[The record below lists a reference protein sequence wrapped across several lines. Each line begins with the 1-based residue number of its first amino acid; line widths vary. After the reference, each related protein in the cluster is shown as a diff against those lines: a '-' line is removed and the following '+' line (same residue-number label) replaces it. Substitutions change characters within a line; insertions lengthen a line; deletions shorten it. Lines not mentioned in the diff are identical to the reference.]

1 MRKRRRCHQY
11 YSLNSHRYMSA
22 TNCLMGDYNFGIPSN
37 VTALSP
43 VDYKQNVANKSF
55 FGSEAVAHNMQDD
68 LLMDKSNPSVPGKQT
83 DSQPQTS
90 ADEEVL
96 VSNGDGNLDEF
107 SNSKLKTEDPELSV
121 SNQLDKQI
129 IETSS
134 NTGTPGPSLPLGF
147 ADAAITTSAS
157 NFWSGV
163 TGDDSF
169 SSNVSPLKNTFSFQN
184 FPNTSNPV
192 FNTSLGPQISIPQS
206 LPPQRR
212 AITGA
217 HNFSQSR
224 HQQQQS
230 NVLKTFS
237 NWSNPQSTSWSA
249 PQTPNGLLPW
259 NLANLA
265 NQKKTVPNINPVCSQ
280 KKNPPAIGQHS
291 MVISPSKFRRSTS
304 LPIDKQFTHSF
315 GGNPGFDMST
325 LDENREGNMMFPFQ
339 VRQCLEIK
347 LHARI
352 RTVDQWFSTDY
363 VKNRRTERCFNW
375 KI

>member
-1 MRKRRRCHQY
+1 
-11 YSLNSHRYMSA
+11 
-22 TNCLMGDYNFGIPSN
+22 MGDYNFGIPSN

-43 VDYKQNVANKSF
+43 VDYKQNSNNKSF
-55 FGSEAVAHNMQDD
+55 FGSEAVSHIMQDN
-68 LLMDKSNPSVPGKQT
+68 LLMDKSNPPTAGKQT
-83 DSQPQTS
+83 ESQAQTS
-90 ADEEVL
+90 ANEEPI
-96 VSNGDGNLDEF
+96 VSNGDGNMEEF
-107 SNSKLKTEDPELSV
+107 NAKSKNEDPELSV
-121 SNQLDKQI
+121 NNQLDKQI
-129 IETSS
+129 IEPSSTSGTSS
-134 NTGTPGPSLPLGF
+134 SSLQLEF
-147 ADAAITTSAS
+147 SDAAITTSAS

-163 TGDDSF
+163 TGEDTF
-169 SSNVSPLKNTFSFQN
+169 SSNVSPLKNTLSFQN
-184 FPNTSNPV
+184 FPNSSNPV
-192 FNTSLGPQISIPQS
+192 FNTSLGPQINIPQS

-217 HNFSQSR
+217 HNFNQSR

-237 NWSNPQSTSWSA
+237 NWSNPQSASWSA

-259 NLANLA
+259 NAVNLA
-265 NQKKTVPNINPVCSQ
+265 NQKKTVPNINPVCTQ

-339 VRQCLEIK
+339 VSKTQCTISINLLLSI
-347 LHARI
+347 I
-352 RTVDQWFSTDY
+352 NCY
-363 VKNRRTERCFNW
+363 
-375 KI
+375 

>member
-1 MRKRRRCHQY
+1 MKIA
-11 YSLNSHRYMSA
+11 NS
-22 TNCLMGDYNFGIPSN
+22 LMGDYNFGVSSS

-43 VDYKQNVANKSF
+43 VEYKQNANNKSF
-55 FGSEAVAHNMQDD
+55 FGTESVSHIMQDE
-68 LLMDKSNPSVPGKQT
+68 LLIEKSNTSTAGKQT
-83 DSQPQTS
+83 ESQPQTS
-90 ADEEVL
+90 SNGETM
-96 VSNGDGNLDEF
+96 VSNGEGNMEEF
-107 SNSKLKTEDPELSV
+107 NSSKIKNEESELNV

-129 IETSS
+129 IETSTS
-134 NTGTPGPSLPLGF
+134 SGTSSSSLPLDF
-147 ADAAITTSAS
+147 TDAAITTSAS

-163 TGDDSF
+163 TGEDTF
-169 SSNVSPLKNTFSFQN
+169 CSNVSPLKNTLSFQN

-192 FNTSLGPQISIPQS
+192 FSTSVGPQISIPQS

-259 NLANLA
+259 NAVNLA
-265 NQKKTVPNINPVCSQ
+265 NQKKTVSNINPVCSQ

-325 LDENREGNMMFPFQ
+325 LDENRDANMMFPFQ
-339 VRQCLEIK
+339 VRT
-347 LHARI
+347 LHYLIVYKHTCKSSLRYYCF
-352 RTVDQWFSTDY
+352 TCST
-363 VKNRRTERCFNW
+363 FQ
-375 KI
+375 